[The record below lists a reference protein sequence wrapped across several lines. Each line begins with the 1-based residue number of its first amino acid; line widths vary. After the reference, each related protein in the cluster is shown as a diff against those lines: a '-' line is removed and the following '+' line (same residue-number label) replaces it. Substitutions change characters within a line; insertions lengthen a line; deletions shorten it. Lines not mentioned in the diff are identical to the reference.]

1 MKNCT
6 LVIMAAGRGSRFG
19 GLKQI
24 EDIDGRGHRL
34 IDYSVYD
41 AVLVGFD
48 KIVFIIDP
56 RTELEF
62 REIGHTYSRKYDISV
77 DFAFQ
82 TVDKMPDGL
91 TPPLQRKKPW
101 GTAHAVACLEGM
113 IDLPFA
119 LINADDFYGR
129 SSLSKIFE
137 FISCGIS
144 SDHDCAM
151 VGYRLNNT
159 LSENGG
165 VSRGICEING
175 GFLAGITERKGIRK
189 EKGKITSNDG
199 NEQITLDPDSL
210 VSVNLWGFTPG
221 IIEECK
227 SGFADFLNHRS
238 AEDINDSEFY
248 LPDVVSSSIHR
259 GIYNVTV
266 LESDDR
272 WCGMTY
278 REDLI
283 SLKYALEDMIS
294 RDIPKGRL
302 FR

>member
-1 MKNCT
+1 MKNGT

-34 IDYSVYD
+34 IDFSVYD
-41 AVLVGFD
+41 ATLVGFD

-56 RTELEF
+56 GTESEF
-62 REIGHTYSRKYDISV
+62 REIGHTYSRKYDIFV

-82 TVDKMPDGL
+82 TVDKMPDGF
-91 TPPLQRKKPW
+91 TPPPQRKKPW
-101 GTAHAVACLEGM
+101 GTAHAVACLDRM
-113 IDLPFA
+113 IDSPFA

-129 SSLSKIFE
+129 SSLAKIFE

-151 VGYRLNNT
+151 VGYRLKNT

-165 VSRGICEING
+165 VSRGICEMKG
-175 GFLAGITERKGIRK
+175 RFLGRITERKEICRVK
-189 EKGKITSNDG
+189 EEIISNDG
-199 NEQITLDPDSL
+199 NEHTILDPDSL

-221 IIEECK
+221 ITEECK
-227 SGFADFLNHRS
+227 SGFADFLRRRS

-248 LPDVVSSSIHR
+248 LPDVVSSLIHK

-278 REDLI
+278 REDLPMLM
-283 SLKYALEDMIS
+283 SHLNSYVKNGVYPFDL
-294 RDIPKGRL
+294 
-302 FR
+302 